1 VAHQHQEIAM
11 QDEEKSAVSCQEQE
25 KDVPARREFLTAGG
39 LLVSALA
46 VAGSAPLSVL
56 AQSKKSEGK
65 EEQEEKVTPTE
76 DLMREH
82 GVLRRILLIYEEC
95 ARRLQGHEDLDPH
108 LLATSAGIVRHFVED
123 YHEKQEEDYLFP
135 RFRRAGK
142 DVDLVKVLLEQHRAG
157 RRVTAQ
163 IRRFATPAGFRSA
176 GDRRALVH
184 AIQQFTHMYRPH
196 AAREDTVLFPDLHK
210 IVSPHEFDALG
221 EEFERNERR
230 TFGEDGFEKYVS
242 QVGHIE
248 KQLGIYDLT
257 QFTPKTA

>member
-1 VAHQHQEIAM
+1 M
-11 QDEEKSAVSCQEQE
+11 QDEEKSGAPGREQE
-25 KDVPARREFLTAGG
+25 VGMPARRDFLTTGG
-39 LLVSALA
+39 LFVSALA
-46 VAGSAPLSVL
+46 VVGSAPLVAR
-56 AQSKKSEGK
+56 AQDKKPEGK

-95 ARRLQGHEDLDPH
+95 ARRLQGHEALDPH
-108 LLATSAGIVRHFVED
+108 LLATPAGIVRHFVED

-157 RRVTAQ
+157 RRVTAH
-163 IRRFATPAGFRSA
+163 IRRLATPAGFRSA

-184 AIQQFTHMYRPH
+184 AIQQFTRMYRPH

-230 TFGEDGFEKYVS
+230 MFGEDGFEKYVA
-242 QVGHIE
+242 QVSHIE
-248 KQLGIYDLT
+248 KQLGIYDLA
-257 QFTPKTA
+257 QFTPKTT

>member
-1 VAHQHQEIAM
+1 MKIEPKRDDSHQ
-11 QDEEKSAVSCQEQE
+11 
-25 KDVPARREFLTAGG
+25 DVDHLLDTRRTFLTAGG
-39 LLVSALA
+39 LFMSALA
-46 VAGSAPLSVL
+46 VAGSAPLSAL
-56 AQSKKSEGK
+56 AEAKKPEGK

-82 GVLRRILLIYEEC
+82 GVLRRILLIYGEC
-95 ARRLQGHEDLDPH
+95 TRRLQGHEDLDPH
-108 LLATSAGIVRHFVED
+108 LLAASAGIVRHFVED

-163 IRRFATPAGFRSA
+163 IHRLATPAGFRSA
-176 GDRRALVH
+176 SDRRALVH
-184 AIQQFTHMYRPH
+184 AIQQFTRMYQPH

-230 TFGEDGFEKYVS
+230 MFGEDGFEKYVA

-248 KQLGIYDLT
+248 KQLGIYDLA
-257 QFTPKTA
+257 QFTPKTT